1 MCSNCLQIF
10 KVCHVAK
17 GMYVFRVIPKY
28 RRGQVVFIGRQISL
42 WHKSKSF
49 LRLEPPAVE
58 RRGCSFPPSFQIS
71 PFPNRAGIYQEKSH
85 WVCERPSE
93 MGCLG
98 ISVAVDWRALGLF
111 FFFKCWLHSY
121 SCGHKDS
128 PKCAWT
134 LGRYLYQGGGQ
145 PGNRG
150 GFNPTLLLYGVLQVI
165 KHSHNQ
171 KTFKRLSLIIRD
183 LYFSLWLLFSTM
195 NN

>member
-111 FFFKCWLHSY
+111 FFLNAGFIATAVGIRTHQNVPEPLEDICTRVEASLVTGVVLILLC
-121 SCGHKDS
+121 SCM
-128 PKCAWT
+128 
-134 LGRYLYQGGGQ
+134 
-145 PGNRG
+145 
-150 GFNPTLLLYGVLQVI
+150 GFY
-165 KHSHNQ
+165 
-171 KTFKRLSLIIRD
+171 R
-183 LYFSLWLLFSTM
+183 
-195 NN
+195 